1 MGLLPACAPASMP
14 SPAFVAA
21 PPNAE
26 RRRRRAAA
34 SGGIVASRTSTRW
47 RRRAYAMSAPEADD
61 GELGLPRNARWAWW
75 ETRETEG
82 IRLAV
87 SRAKWSVY
95 VVREARNYEMN

>member
-1 MGLLPACAPASMP
+1 MGLLPACDPASMP

-21 PPNAE
+21 LPNA
-26 RRRRRAAA
+26 AAVA
-34 SGGIVASRTSTRW
+34 PQLPGGIVASRTSTQW
-47 RRRAYAMSAPEADD
+47 RRRAYAMSAPEAGD

-75 ETRETEG
+75 ETREAEG

>member
-1 MGLLPACAPASMP
+1 MP

-21 PPNAE
+21 LPNA
-26 RRRRRAAA
+26 AAVA
-34 SGGIVASRTSTRW
+34 PQLPGGIVASRTSTQW
-47 RRRAYAMSAPEADD
+47 RRRAYAMSAPEAGD

>member
-1 MGLLPACAPASMP
+1 
-14 SPAFVAA
+14 
-21 PPNAE
+21 
-26 RRRRRAAA
+26 
-34 SGGIVASRTSTRW
+34 VASRTSTQW
-47 RRRAYAMSAPEADD
+47 RRRAYAMSAPEAGD

>member
-1 MGLLPACAPASMP
+1 
-14 SPAFVAA
+14 
-21 PPNAE
+21 
-26 RRRRRAAA
+26 
-34 SGGIVASRTSTRW
+34 
-47 RRRAYAMSAPEADD
+47 MSAPEAGD